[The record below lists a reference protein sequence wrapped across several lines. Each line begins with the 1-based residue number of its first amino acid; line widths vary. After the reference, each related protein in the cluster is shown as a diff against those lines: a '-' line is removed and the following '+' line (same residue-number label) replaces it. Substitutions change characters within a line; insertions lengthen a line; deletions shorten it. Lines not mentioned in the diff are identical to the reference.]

1 MSKYTLTIE
10 TDDATEVARAIVNS
24 GTKVSVTET
33 KVEPKAEAKEEKVE
47 TVVTARRGR
56 PPKAQAT
63 EAQTVG
69 EAASAPSPAADGELT
84 LADVQM
90 KLVEVARK
98 LGKPAAMDILNKL
111 GVQKSDQL
119 KPEQFEEAIAQA
131 LDKLEG
137 DSI

>member
-10 TDDATEVARAIVNS
+10 TDDASEVARAIVNS

-33 KVEPKAEAKEEKVE
+33 KVEPKAEVKEEKVE

-56 PPKAQAT
+56 PPKAQVA
-63 EAQTVG
+63 EAQAVG
-69 EAASAPSPAADGELT
+69 ETASPPADGELA
-84 LADVQM
+84 LADVQA

-98 LGKPAAMDILNKL
+98 FGKPAAVDILNKL
-111 GVQKSDQL
+111 GVQKSEQL

-131 LDKLEG
+131 LDKLES